1 MSTIEKPKTQ
11 REMIDQLWFAVVGS
25 NGDGI
30 AAVTRRNSR
39 DIQEIKEILP
49 TLQTRADA
57 CEDDEKIEKKNERR
71 RVRQSD
77 VIQWAIMAGVA
88 ILVGIPAWLEYLGG

>member
-1 MSTIEKPKTQ
+1 MGTIEKPKTQ

-39 DIQEIKEILP
+39 DIQEIKEKLP
-49 TLQTRADA
+49 TFQTH
-57 CEDDEKIEKKNERR
+57 DEAVMEEETNERR
-71 RVRQSD
+71 RIRKHD
-77 VIQWAIMAGVA
+77 VIQWAVMALIA
-88 ILVGIPAWLEYLGG
+88 LLVGVPAWLEYIGG